1 VELSKENLKKSL
13 ISGLGGGL
21 AILLISIF
29 GIVLKNPILIA
40 PFGASCVLLFG
51 LHDSPLAKSKNLIG
65 SHLISSLIGL
75 VMLYFFGKSYLVIS
89 AAVGLTIF
97 VMIFTGIIHPPA
109 GANPILIIS
118 TAASW
123 KFLYINIILG
133 LIILVIA
140 TFVYNKVRKISI

>member
-1 VELSKENLKKSL
+1 MELSKENLKKSL

-29 GIVLKNPILIA
+29 GIILKNPILIA
-40 PFGASCVLLFG
+40 PFGASCVLIFG

-65 SHLISSLIGL
+65 SHLISSLIRL

-89 AAVGLTIF
+89 V
-97 VMIFTGIIHPPA
+97 
-109 GANPILIIS
+109 
-118 TAASW
+118 AASW

-140 TFVYNKVRKISI
+140 TFIYNKVRKISI

>member
-1 VELSKENLKKSL
+1 MKVELSKENLKKSL

-29 GIVLKNPILIA
+29 GIILKNPILIA
-40 PFGASCVLLFG
+40 PFGASCVLIFG

-65 SHLISSLIGL
+65 SHLISSLIRL

-89 AAVGLTIF
+89 V
-97 VMIFTGIIHPPA
+97 
-109 GANPILIIS
+109 
-118 TAASW
+118 AASW

-140 TFVYNKVRKISI
+140 TFIYNKVRKISI